1 MPAAQHTLNLAR
13 RLGILRSKDL
23 APHGIAR
30 TYLRRL
36 CEQGRLRR
44 VGRGLYA
51 TADGPRSPQDTL
63 AVIARRV
70 PDAVVC
76 LLSALRIH
84 DLTTQSPFEVWI
96 AIPRRARTP
105 KLDDVP
111 VRVVRMAPDVL
122 AAGVVAV
129 KIDGV
134 AVPVFD
140 LEKTVVDC
148 FRFRSRIGLD
158 VALEALREY
167 VRQPQRRL
175 ERLLR
180 YAQIGRVR
188 KSIQPYLEALL

>member
-1 MPAAQHTLNLAR
+1 
-13 RLGILRSKDL
+13 
-23 APHGIAR
+23 
-30 TYLRRL
+30 
-36 CEQGRLRR
+36 
-44 VGRGLYA
+44 
-51 TADGPRSPQDTL
+51 
-63 AVIARRV
+63 
-70 PDAVVC
+70 VVC